1 MVEPIN
7 YDHKMKIKSLEKGIL
22 GNPLRDDTQKNYL
35 Y

>member
-7 YDHKMKIKSLEKGIL
+7 YDKKIKSLEKGIL